1 MEIYKFIGDR
11 IRRLRLEQMGH
22 VVSQEALAKALG
34 TTPNTISRW
43 ETAVYKPSV
52 KDLDQIS
59 RFFGVP
65 MTTFF
70 PKMEVPSR
78 LNALMSATGD
88 LDDDDIDEVTRYAQ
102 FRKVRNSLTGSKS
115 SGRKKE
121 G

>member
-11 IRRLRLEQMGH
+11 IRRLRLEHLGH

-52 KDLDQIS
+52 EDLARIS
-59 RFFGVP
+59 RFFGIPV
-65 MTTFF
+65 TAFF

-102 FRKVRNSLTGSKS
+102 FRKARRSLSGSKP

-121 G
+121 R